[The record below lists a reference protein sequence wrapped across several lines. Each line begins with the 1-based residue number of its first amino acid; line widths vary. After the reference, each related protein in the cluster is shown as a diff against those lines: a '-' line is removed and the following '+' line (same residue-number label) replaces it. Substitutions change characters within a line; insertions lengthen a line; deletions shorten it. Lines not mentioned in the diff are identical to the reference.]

1 MNKTKYFLEVFK
13 KAEKKY
19 GQYEKRLAGDD
30 WPRDWQTLI
39 ATIMSAQTRDEVT
52 IPAAEKLFE
61 RYNSLEKLSK
71 ARASDVLK
79 IIRPVNF
86 SRTKAKNVVN
96 ACKILVKDYGG
107 RVPDDIGEL
116 VKLPGVG
123 RKTAN
128 LVLSEVH
135 AKEGICVD
143 THVHRISNVIGLVN
157 TKMPTET
164 EFALMKIAPRKYWS
178 RVNRL
183 FVLWGKEVP
192 GRNKKRLLTYLNTR

>member
-1 MNKTKYFLEVFK
+1 MLLTRAKFLL
-13 KAEKKY
+13 
-19 GQYEKRLAGDD
+19 RI
-30 WPRDWQTLI
+30 T
-39 ATIMSAQTRDEVT
+39 
-52 IPAAEKLFE
+52 
-61 RYNSLEKLSK
+61 
-71 ARASDVLK
+71 
-79 IIRPVNF
+79 
-86 SRTKAKNVVN
+86 
-96 ACKILVKDYGG
+96 GG